1 MTFYLT
7 DRGESYAVC
16 REAEAAVGGKWLLRF
31 RCGAGAGML
40 YANGRP
46 YVMREETVLLPDEA
60 LREGENTLVCVT
72 AGVRY
77 PIEPLCRAGRVI
89 FPKAPDTAQLYL
101 RLAEQLEHIADV
113 AEAAEKRLSALEKQA
128 NGYPLL
134 P

>member
-7 DRGESYAVC
+7 DRGEGYAIR
-16 REAEAAVGGKWLLRF
+16 REAETAVGGKWLLRF
-31 RCGAGAGML
+31 RCGAEAGML
-40 YANGRP
+40 YVNGRP
-46 YVMREETVLLPDEA
+46 YAMREETVLLPDEA

-77 PIEPLCRAGRVI
+77 PIEPLCRAEKVI
-89 FPKAPDTAQLYL
+89 YPKAPDTARLYL
-101 RLAEQLEHIADV
+101 RLAEQLEHIAD
-113 AEAAEKRLSALEKQA
+113 ATEAAEKRLSALEKQA